1 MKKIVYIAIVLL
13 LFTCKKDVIE
23 NPDCESLRTGLIEL
37 NDNIVKNEIEKL
49 TADLHPQPYS
59 EDLIGHMNNLQTLAD
74 RISSDCNQFT
84 ASVACYACIYTH
96 PPTSEIL
103 VEFEYDGE
111 TYKIIIDIIT
121 SSEDILRFGGLHL
134 Q

>member
-1 MKKIVYIAIVLL
+1 MRKIVYLAIVLL

-23 NPDCESLRTGLIEL
+23 NPDCESLLTGLTEL

-59 EDLIGHMNNLQTLAD
+59 EDPIGHMANVQTLAD
-74 RISSDCNQFT
+74 RLSEKCSQLT
-84 ASVACYACIYTH
+84 TEVVCYACIESY
-96 PPTSEIL
+96 PPRSIIS
-103 VEFEYDGE
+103 VEFNNQGE
-111 TYKIIIDIIT
+111 TYLIYIFIYTPDN
-121 SSEDILRFGGLHL
+121 DILRFESLAR